1 MAHENL
7 FKIYIPEPCFE
18 DWDKMTPTEQGAFC
32 GVCSKDVIDFS
43 NRSEEEIQRYLA
55 ENMNAK
61 ICGRFKASQICE
73 ENDEVPPLKIN
84 IEEPKFRF
92 PGYLLPVMTPFRV
105 SALALMLCASAMLSS
120 CGNSGNAGGDDIPLT
135 GAIALVDSTVS
146 SGNNDNGDSTN
157 IPVRDHN
164 LKGGVTYKKSVQES
178 CNTDSSRIDNLRT
191 VGKLRVVEDTLKTD
205 TSKTIKGEIPE
216 RKMMGIMKKMPE
228 DKK

>member
-43 NRSEEEIQRYLA
+43 GKSEEEIQKYLA
-55 ENMNAK
+55 ENINAK
-61 ICGRFKASQICE
+61 ICGRFNTSQICRDS
-73 ENDEVPPLKIN
+73 DEVPPLKIN

-120 CGNSGNAGGDDIPLT
+120 CGNSGNAGGDDYPLL
-135 GAIALVDSTVS
+135 GAVERLDSTEQTGRNS
-146 SGNNDNGDSTN
+146 QIDSTK
-157 IPVRDHN
+157 IPADDHN
-164 LKGGVTYKKSVQES
+164 VKGGITIKKPLQQG
-178 CNTDSSRIDNLRT
+178 CNTDSSRIDNFRT
-191 VGKLRVVEDTLKTD
+191 VGKIRVVEDTLKTD
-205 TSKTIKGEIPE
+205 TTKTIKGEVEE
-216 RKMMGIMKKMPE
+216 RKTMGIMYKKE
-228 DKK
+228 EKK

>member
-55 ENMNAK
+55 ENMNVK
-61 ICGRFKASQICE
+61 ICGRFNTSQICQ

-120 CGNSGNAGGDDIPLT
+120 CGNPGNSGGDDIPLT
-135 GAIALVDSTVS
+135 GAIALVDSTVH
-146 SGNNDNGDSTN
+146 SGNNNKGDSTN
-157 IPVRDHN
+157 IPAEDHN
-164 LKGGVTYKKSVQES
+164 VKGGITYKKSVQEN
-178 CNTDSSRIDNLRT
+178 CNTDSSSVNDKIS
-191 VGKLRVVEDTLKTD
+191 VGKIRIVEDTLKTD
-205 TSKTIKGEIPE
+205 TSKTIKGEVQE

>member
-43 NRSEEEIQRYLA
+43 KKSDEEIQRYLA
-55 ENMNAK
+55 ENANAK
-61 ICGRFKASQICE
+61 ICGRFNVSQICE
-73 ENDEVPPLKIN
+73 EKDEVPPLKIN

-120 CGNSGNAGGDDIPLT
+120 CGNSGNAGGDDYPLL
-135 GAIALVDSTVS
+135 GAVERLDSTDQNRSNDKVDSTTL
-146 SGNNDNGDSTN
+146 N
-157 IPVRDHN
+157 PKDHN
-164 LKGGVTYKKSVQES
+164 VKGGIMYKKPLQQGY
-178 CNTDSSRIDNLRT
+178 NTDSSRILNHRT
-191 VGKLRVVEDTLKTD
+191 VGKIKVVEDTLKTD
-205 TSKTIKGEIPE
+205 STETIKEEIPE
-216 RKMMGIMKKMPE
+216 RKTMGIMYKK
-228 DKK
+228 D

>member
-43 NRSEEEIQRYLA
+43 NRSDEEIQKYLS
-55 ENMNAK
+55 ENLNAK
-61 ICGRFKASQICE
+61 ICGRFNTGQICE

-105 SALALMLCASAMLSS
+105 SALALMLCASAMFSS

-135 GAIALVDSTVS
+135 GAVALVDSTIRT
-146 SGNNDNGDSTN
+146 GNNDQTDSTN
-157 IPVRDHN
+157 VPVQEHN
-164 LKGGVTYKKSVQES
+164 VKGGITYKKTVQES
-178 CNTDSSRIDNLRT
+178 CNTDSSRIDNFRT
-191 VGKLRVVEDTLKTD
+191 VGKIRVVEDTLKTD
-205 TSKTIKGEIPE
+205 TTKTIQGEVGV
-216 RKMMGIMKKMPE
+216 RKTMGIMYKKE
-228 DKK
+228 EKK